1 VSREHVPTRDDIFP
15 AIYII
20 LLNSTQCSMWQ
31 CTVTIS
37 RIKEEVFG
45 GFHLFITVVDCALSS
60 QANSSVQNVVAQ
72 KQVSGT

>member
-1 VSREHVPTRDDIFP
+1 
-15 AIYII
+15 
-20 LLNSTQCSMWQ
+20 MWQ